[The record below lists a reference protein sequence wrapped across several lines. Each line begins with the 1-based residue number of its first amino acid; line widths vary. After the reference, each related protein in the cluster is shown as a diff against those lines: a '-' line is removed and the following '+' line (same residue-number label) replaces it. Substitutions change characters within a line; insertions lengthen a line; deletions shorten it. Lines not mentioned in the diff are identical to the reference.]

1 MSTQPHDAESGAA
14 ADIADVVTAP
24 VEPLSKDDTFHLL
37 QNERRRMALAYLNQ
51 QTGTVEMRDV
61 AEQVA
66 AWENDTTVQQLHSDE
81 RQRVYIA
88 LYQTHLPKLD
98 DSGVIS
104 YNQSRG
110 LIEMTSHVADLCEY
124 IDLPQVDDAPSSS
137 AAQTA
142 DATDAD
148 AAQPAYDLEWSD
160 YYLGLSGVSTLA
172 LLASAAGFIPATIIP
187 QFAIVVLVVAA
198 FTLSAA
204 GQAFLARTA

>member
-1 MSTQPHDAESGAA
+1 MSTQPQNADAGLSPEFGG
-14 ADIADVVTAP
+14 DPTETVT
-24 VEPLSKDDTFHLL
+24 PLSKDDTFHLL

-98 DSGVIS
+98 DEGVIE

-110 LIEMTSHVADLCEY
+110 LIETTPHVADLCEY
-124 IDLPQVDDAPSSS
+124 IDIPQLADEADS
-137 AAQTA
+137 AATA
-142 DATDAD
+142 PVETDSSTALGD
-148 AAQPAYDLEWSD
+148 YEFEWSD
-160 YYLGLSGVSTLA
+160 YYLGLSGLSTLT
-172 LLASAAGFIPATIIP
+172 LLASSAGLIPASMIP

-198 FTLSAA
+198 FALSAA
-204 GQAFLARTA
+204 GQAVMARIA

>member
-1 MSTQPHDAESGAA
+1 MSTQPQNTDAALSPEFGGDPTETVA
-14 ADIADVVTAP
+14 
-24 VEPLSKDDTFHLL
+24 PLSKDDTFHLL
-37 QNERRRMALAYLNQ
+37 QNERRRMALAYLNE

-98 DSGVIS
+98 DEGVID

-110 LIEMTSHVADLCEY
+110 LIETTPHVADLCEY
-124 IDLPQVDDAPSSS
+124 IDIPQLAAEAEAETAAPVETDSS
-137 AAQTA
+137 TA
-142 DATDAD
+142 LFGD
-148 AAQPAYDLEWSD
+148 YEFEWSD
-160 YYLGLSGVSTLA
+160 YYLGLSGMSTLT
-172 LLASAAGFIPATIIP
+172 LLASSAGLIPASIIP

-198 FTLSAA
+198 FALSAA
-204 GQAFLARTA
+204 GQAIMARIA